1 MSGFVYRG
9 STGETGTAIG
19 ETVHLFYPTEDASSG
34 RVDQQN
40 AELVVG
46 NQEIPRYDGDPGF
59 QINFDQETNDI
70 SVINSTEADWPPQ
83 TDIYVCVPSDTKN
96 LDNMQ
101 KWQLEV
107 EARLAALEAFAGIT
121 PPADEDDPDTDPEA
135 TGTKRKAKKAK
146 RK

>member
-19 ETVHLFYPTEDASSG
+19 EEVHLHYPIEDASSG

-70 SVINSTEADWPPQ
+70 AVINSTEADWPPQ

-121 PPADEDDPDTDPEA
+121 PAGGDEDEEDPGT
-135 TGTKRKAKKAK
+135 TGTTHKAKKSK